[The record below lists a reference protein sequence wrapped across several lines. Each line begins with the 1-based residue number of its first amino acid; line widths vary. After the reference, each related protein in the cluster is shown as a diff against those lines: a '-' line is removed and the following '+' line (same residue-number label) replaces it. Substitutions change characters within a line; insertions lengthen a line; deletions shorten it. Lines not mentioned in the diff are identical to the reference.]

1 MTGRLFIYSYVSER
15 FPYCSRCLQNTVRE
29 TAPTTKE
36 TETVTLASSLD
47 VGLNPKIIP
56 VYISPILLV
65 HQV

>member
-1 MTGRLFIYSYVSER
+1 MTGRLFIYSPFSKP

-36 TETVTLASSLD
+36 TETITLASSLD
-47 VGLNPKIIP
+47 VGVKSKNNTS
-56 VYISPILLV
+56 ISPILLV